1 MTPREIIAKG
11 MFSAVQRFGQSECE
25 LYAGHATQALHS
37 AGYRILGP
45 GEWDKETVEKCAEV
59 IEQNMLC
66 GPGGVKGIY
75 PRTNPGNK
83 VGLAYATAIRALA
96 KEKQGC

>member
-11 MFSAVQRFGQSECE
+11 LFNAVQRFGQSECG
-25 LYAGHATQALHS
+25 LYAGHAIEALHS

-59 IEQNMLC
+59 VREMVPNIPPD
-66 GPGGVKGIY
+66 GPSTDVQESEYMALGHA
-75 PRTNPGNK
+75 
-83 VGLAYATAIRALA
+83 LTAIRALA